1 MNSTSKIA
9 NKPSF
14 NGIFSAHRSAIL
26 LAVALAAVAAL
37 LLLLLPGPTQTQAT
51 PGIAVTPLKLTP
63 VEGTTIMPT
72 SGNPDKVT
80 VEANNPPEFAT
91 GNAARSVPERVVAGD
106 SDPEGAEVPVT
117 DVNEVLTAEDD
128 AATTK
133 EDTAVDIDVA
143 SNDIAPDGGTLT
155 FTLMTTPSHG
165 TAAFKQDAKGVI
177 TYTPKANYNGMDRF
191 EYIATGDGNSYDE
204 ATVTVTVTPVNDAP
218 VVTGDATVRY
228 AENGTVAVS
237 TYTAT
242 DPDDDAITGGLTLS
256 GADAGKFNISSAGAL
271 NFTNPPDFE
280 NPKDAG
286 ENNVYDVTVS
296 ASDGTLSGTLAVD
309 ITVTDVNEGLVV
321 TGDATVPV
329 TDVNEVLTAEDDD
342 ATTKEDTAVDID
354 VASNDTGPD
363 GGTLTFTL
371 RTTPS
376 HGTAAFKQD
385 AKGVITYTPMT
396 NYNGIDTFKYIATG
410 DENGYDEAT
419 VTVTVTPVNDAPVV
433 TGDATVRYAENGA
446 AAVGTYTATDPDDDV
461 ITGGLTLSG
470 ADAGKFNISSAGALN
485 FTNPPDFE
493 NPADAGRDNVY
504 NVTVSA
510 SDGSLSGTL
519 AVTITVTDVND
530 VLTAEDD
537 DATTKEDTAVDI
549 DVASNDTGPDGATLT
564 FTLRTTPSHGTAAF
578 KPDAKG
584 VITYTPMTNYNG
596 IDTFKYIATG
606 DENGYDEATVTVTV
620 TPVNDEPVVT
630 GDATVRYAEN
640 GAAAVATYTATD
652 PDDDTITGG
661 LTLSGADAGKFN
673 FSSGALTFQ
682 TSPDFENPADAGGD
696 NVYNVIVSASDGSL
710 SGTLAVTI
718 TVTDVNEV
726 LTVTGDATVEYAE
739 NGTAAIA
746 TYTATDPE
754 GATVTWSLTGD
765 DAEDFRVSSAGV
777 LTFQTAPDF
786 ENPKDKN
793 TDNVYNVTV
802 SASDGTLSGTLAVQ
816 VTVTNVNEGPVVT
829 GDATIRYAEN
839 GTAAVATYTAAD
851 PDSNSV
857 TWTLTGDDAED
868 FSINTDGALNFLH
881 RPDFE
886 NPTDAGGDNVYNVI
900 VSASD
905 GTLSGTLAVTITVTD
920 VNDVL
925 TAEDDAATTKEDTS
939 VDIDVASNDIAP
951 EGATLTFTLRT
962 TPIHGTAAF
971 KPGTTG
977 IITYTP
983 MTNYNGIDTFEYI
996 ATGDENGYDE
1006 ATVTVTVTA
1015 VNDEPVVTGDATV
1028 RYAENG
1034 TAAVATYTAT
1044 DPDSNS
1050 VTWTLTGDDAEDFS
1064 INTGGVLTFQTS
1076 PDFENPADAGGDN
1089 VYNVIVS
1096 ASDGTLSGT
1105 LAVTITVTDVI
1116 EGPVITGDATISYA
1130 ENGTAAVATYSVTDP
1145 EGATVTWS
1153 LTGDDAEDFSVNTDG
1168 VLTFQ
1173 MAPDFENPA
1182 DAGENNVYN
1191 VTVTATDSGGL
1202 SDSITVTITVTNV
1215 NEAPTVSG
1223 STAVRYAENGTAA
1236 VAAYTAADPEG
1247 ATVTWSLTGD
1257 DAEDFSV
1264 SSSGALTFQMAP
1276 DFETPKDKNTD
1287 NVYNVIVSA
1296 SDGRLSGTLAVQV
1309 TVTDVNEVLTAA
1321 DDAVTTK
1328 EDTAVD
1334 INVASNDTAPGG
1346 ATLTFTLRTTP
1357 SHGTAAFKPD
1367 ATGVITYMPK
1377 ANYNGRDT
1385 FEYIATGDENSY
1397 DEATV
1402 TVTVTPVNDAPVVT
1416 GDATISYAEN
1426 GTVAVGTYTA
1436 TDPDDDT
1443 IAGGL
1448 TLSGADADRFH
1459 ISTGGA
1465 LNFTNPPDFENPKDK
1480 NTDNV
1485 YNIVVSASDGNL
1497 SGTLAVQ
1504 VTVTNVNEGPVVTG
1518 DATVRY
1524 AENGTAA
1531 VGTYTATD
1539 PDGDTIAGGLTLS
1552 GADADQF
1559 HISTGGALNF
1569 TNPPDF
1575 ENPTDVG
1582 RNNVY
1587 NVTVTATD
1595 SGGLSDSVIVTIT
1608 VVDVTELPSAPAT
1621 PSVAA
1626 LTTTSL
1632 RVIWTAPANTGPT
1645 ITSYDVQYRLSTST
1659 AWTNTPM
1666 NVAATSTDIT
1676 TGLTPN
1682 TAYHVRVRAIN
1693 AEGDGNWSPHAN
1705 VMTLAAAPTNNAPSF
1720 TETGPVDRN
1729 VAENAVPG
1737 AIVGEVVA
1745 ANDPDVGDALTY
1757 SVLGSNDF
1765 TIDNTGQIKVASG
1778 ASLDHE
1784 ATSSYVVTVRVRDSK
1799 NPFGTADTAVDAT
1812 ITVNITVTDVDEPPT
1827 AATSGPTVMPMS
1839 RTGLTV
1845 TWTALSSA
1853 GAGCPPITGYD
1864 ARYRLSTSTMWT
1876 DGPQNLNGT
1885 STTLTGLTPNT
1896 AYQVQV
1902 RAKNHEGDGPWSV
1915 AGTGTTKA
1923 NNAPVFNEG
1932 TTHPHS
1938 GGEHGAEHQ
1947 RGRAGGGDGC

>member
-1 MNSTSKIA
+1 MNSTSRIA
-9 NKPSF
+9 GTPSL
-14 NGIFSAHRSAIL
+14 NGLFSAHRSAVL
-26 LAVALAAVAAL
+26 LAVALAAVAVL
-37 LLLLLPGPTQTQAT
+37 LLLLLPGSTQTQAT

-63 VEGTTIMPT
+63 VEGTAIMPT

-80 VEANNPPEFAT
+80 LEANNPPEFAT
-91 GNAARSVPERVVAGD
+91 GNAARSVPERVAAGD

-117 DVNEVLTAEDD
+117 DVIKVLTAEDD

-143 SNDIAPDGGTLT
+143 SNDTAPEGTTLT
-155 FTLMTTPSHG
+155 FTLRTTPSHG
-165 TAAFKQDAKGVI
+165 TAAFKPDAKGVI

-191 EYIATGDGNSYDE
+191 EYIATGDANGYDE

-218 VVTGDATVRY
+218 VVTGDATVSY
-228 AENGTVAVS
+228 AENGTAAVGI
-237 TYTAT
+237 YTAT

-256 GADAGKFNISSAGAL
+256 GADAGQFNISSAGAL

-286 ENNVYDVTVS
+286 ENNVYNVIIS
-296 ASDGTLSGTLAVD
+296 ASDGTLSGTLAVT

-329 TDVNEVLTAEDDD
+329 TDVIEVLTAEDDA

-354 VASNDTGPD
+354 VASNDSAPD
-363 GGTLTFTL
+363 GTTLTFTL

-376 HGTAAFKQD
+376 HGTAAFKP
-385 AKGVITYTPMT
+385 GTTGIITYTPMT
-396 NYNGIDTFKYIATG
+396 NYNGIDTFEYIATGDENSYDEATVTVTVTAVNDAPVVTGDATIRYAENGTVAVATYTATDPDGDTIAGGLTLSGADADQFNLSTGGALNFTNPPDFENPTDAGKNNVYELMVSASDGNSSGTLAAQVTVTDVIEGPVITGDAIVPVTDVIEVLTAEDDAATTKEDTAVDIDVASNDSAPDGATLTFTLRTTPSHGTAAFKPDATGVITYTPMTNYNGMDRFEYIATG

-419 VTVTVTPVNDAPVV
+419 VTVTVTAVNDAPVV
-433 TGDATVRYAENGA
+433 TGDATVEYAENGAAAVATYTATDPENDRVTWTLTGDDAEDFRVSGTGALTFQMAPDFETPADEGENNVYNVVVTATDSGGLSDSITVNITVTDVNEAPTVSGSTAVRYAENGA
-446 AAVGTYTATDPDDDV
+446 AAVAAYTAADPEGATVTWTLTGDDAEDFRVSSTGALTFQTSPDFETPADAGTDNVYNVIVSASDGNSSGTLAVQVTVTNVNEAPTITGDATVEYAENGTAAVATYTATDPENDRV
-461 ITGGLTLSG
+461 TWSLTG
-470 ADAGKFNISSAGALN
+470 ADAEDFSISSAGVLTFQTAPDFENPTDAGENNVYNVIVSASDGNSNWTLAVQVTVTDVNEVLTVTGDATVEYAENGTAAVATYTATDPESDSVTWTLTGDDAEDFSISSAGVLTFQTPPDFENPTDAGGDNFYNVTVLASDGNSSGTLAVQVVVTNVNEAPTVTGDAIVEYAENGTAAVATYTAADPESDSVTWSLTGDDAEDFSVNTDGALT
-485 FTNPPDFE
+485 FKMAPDFE

-519 AVTITVTDVND
+519 AVTITVTDLND

-537 DATTKEDTAVDI
+537 AATTKEDTAVDI
-549 DVASNDTGPDGATLT
+549 DVASNDTAPEGTTLT

-578 KPDAKG
+578 KP
-584 VITYTPMTNYNG
+584 
-596 IDTFKYIATG
+596 
-606 DENGYDEATVTVTV
+606 
-620 TPVNDEPVVT
+620 
-630 GDATVRYAEN
+630 
-640 GAAAVATYTATD
+640 
-652 PDDDTITGG
+652 
-661 LTLSGADAGKFN
+661 
-673 FSSGALTFQ
+673 
-682 TSPDFENPADAGGD
+682 
-696 NVYNVIVSASDGSL
+696 
-710 SGTLAVTI
+710 
-718 TVTDVNEV
+718 
-726 LTVTGDATVEYAE
+726 
-739 NGTAAIA
+739 
-746 TYTATDPE
+746 
-754 GATVTWSLTGD
+754 
-765 DAEDFRVSSAGV
+765 
-777 LTFQTAPDF
+777 
-786 ENPKDKN
+786 
-793 TDNVYNVTV
+793 
-802 SASDGTLSGTLAVQ
+802 
-816 VTVTNVNEGPVVT
+816 
-829 GDATIRYAEN
+829 
-839 GTAAVATYTAAD
+839 
-851 PDSNSV
+851 
-857 TWTLTGDDAED
+857 
-868 FSINTDGALNFLH
+868 
-881 RPDFE
+881 
-886 NPTDAGGDNVYNVI
+886 
-900 VSASD
+900 
-905 GTLSGTLAVTITVTD
+905 
-920 VNDVL
+920 
-925 TAEDDAATTKEDTS
+925 
-939 VDIDVASNDIAP
+939 
-951 EGATLTFTLRT
+951 
-962 TPIHGTAAF
+962 
-971 KPGTTG
+971 GTTG
-977 IITYTP
+977 VITYTP

-996 ATGDENGYDE
+996 ATGDENG
-1006 ATVTVTVTA
+1006 
-1015 VNDEPVVTGDATV
+1015 
-1028 RYAENG
+1028 
-1034 TAAVATYTAT
+1034 
-1044 DPDSNS
+1044 
-1050 VTWTLTGDDAEDFS
+1050 
-1064 INTGGVLTFQTS
+1064 
-1076 PDFENPADAGGDN
+1076 
-1089 VYNVIVS
+1089 
-1096 ASDGTLSGT
+1096 
-1105 LAVTITVTDVI
+1105 
-1116 EGPVITGDATISYA
+1116 
-1130 ENGTAAVATYSVTDP
+1130 
-1145 EGATVTWS
+1145 
-1153 LTGDDAEDFSVNTDG
+1153 
-1168 VLTFQ
+1168 
-1173 MAPDFENPA
+1173 
-1182 DAGENNVYN
+1182 
-1191 VTVTATDSGGL
+1191 
-1202 SDSITVTITVTNV
+1202 
-1215 NEAPTVSG
+1215 
-1223 STAVRYAENGTAA
+1223 
-1236 VAAYTAADPEG
+1236 
-1247 ATVTWSLTGD
+1247 
-1257 DAEDFSV
+1257 
-1264 SSSGALTFQMAP
+1264 
-1276 DFETPKDKNTD
+1276 
-1287 NVYNVIVSA
+1287 
-1296 SDGRLSGTLAVQV
+1296 
-1309 TVTDVNEVLTAA
+1309 
-1321 DDAVTTK
+1321 
-1328 EDTAVD
+1328 
-1334 INVASNDTAPGG
+1334 
-1346 ATLTFTLRTTP
+1346 
-1357 SHGTAAFKPD
+1357 
-1367 ATGVITYMPK
+1367 
-1377 ANYNGRDT
+1377 
-1385 FEYIATGDENSY
+1385 Y

-1436 TDPDDDT
+1436 TDPDGDVIT
-1443 IAGGL
+1443 GGL
-1448 TLSGADADRFH
+1448 TLSGADADQFNF
-1459 ISTGGA
+1459 SSGA
-1465 LNFTNPPDFENPKDK
+1465 LTFQTSPDFENP
-1480 NTDNV
+1480 TDAGENNV
-1485 YNIVVSASDGNL
+1485 YNVVVTASDGSL

-1504 VTVTNVNEGPVVTG
+1504 VTVTNVNEAPTVTG
-1518 DATVRY
+1518 SATVEY
-1524 AENGTAA
+1524 DENGTAA
-1531 VGTYTATD
+1531 VATYTATD
-1539 PDGDTIAGGLTLS
+1539 PDEGAITGDLTLS

-1705 VMTLAAAPTNNAPSF
+1705 VMTLAAAPTNNVPSF

-1745 ANDPDVGDALTY
+1745 ANDSDVGDALTY

-1853 GAGCPPITGYD
+1853 GVGCPPITGYD

-1876 DGPQNLNGT
+1876 AGPQNLNGT

-1932 TTHPHS
+1932 TTATRTVAENMALNTNVGAPVEATDANTGDTMTYSLGGTDASSFTFNDATRRIQTNDSLDCEAKSSYSVTVSVRDAYGGSDTITVTIKVTNVEEAGTVGLGLIQPRVGTPLTASLTDPDGSVSALTWAWCGWTPPPLPPGPPSPTLRPPITRRWPTTWAS
-1938 GGEHGAEHQ
+1938 GCGSRRSTPTE
-1947 RGRAGGGDGC
+1947 RGPTRAPARSRTMR